1 MERGVRS
8 EDQAM
13 NEIDDKLAPLP
24 AEPPPGFKSEFD
36 WRVCELLAR
45 EYERVALK
53 TAHFTTTVPF

>member
-1 MERGVRS
+1 
-8 EDQAM
+8 M